1 MAYHCLWPEVQMLH
15 LIVSWFLSALALWL
29 VAQIVPGIGVRDFG
43 AALIATIVIAIVNAT
58 IGPALK
64 FLTFP
69 LTFLTL
75 GLFLLVLNAFLLKL
89 ASLFTPGFAVR
100 GFWSAVAGSLVLTIL
115 TAILRHMVLL
125 PGHEWTHSLWNTW

>member
-1 MAYHCLWPEVQMLH
+1 MLH

-29 VAQIVPGIGVRDFG
+29 VAQIIPGIVVRDFG

-58 IGPALK
+58 IGPVLR

-69 LTFLTL
+69 LTF

-89 ASLFTPGFAVR
+89 ASLVTPGFAVH

-115 TAILRHMVLL
+115 TAILRHIVLL
-125 PGHEWTHSLWNTW
+125 PGHEWNHSLWNTL